1 MEAVQLCQTERN
13 IGEAGEGTP
22 HLAAAFWD
30 RVEKGEGG
38 DRHYTPKN
46 YRKSP

>member
-1 MEAVQLCQTERN
+1 MEAVQFCQRKKYKGN
-13 IGEAGEGTP
+13 GEGTP

-30 RVEKGEGG
+30 RAEKGEGG

-46 YRKSP
+46 